1 MSDYNKRE
9 IYNLV
14 YHLLDNGYLWHM
26 QYANAVLISS
36 EVQKIMKEREKF
48 NKSIL
53 ERIDKLLGKEDPNPI
68 KCIEIYTQS
77 CAVNL
82 NNEHYTN
89 EQLNTVFNQIEEGK
103 SVYVA
108 SEYKTTCIKDYT
120 GYQITYIN
128 DYEKQMSKQNEKDIN
143 LG

>member
-1 MSDYNKRE
+1 MRDYNKQE
-9 IYNLV
+9 IYNIV
-14 YHLLDNGYLWHM
+14 YYLLDNGYLWHM
-26 QYANAVLISS
+26 QYANTVLIPS

-53 ERIDKLLGKEDPNPI
+53 ERIDKLLGKEEPNPI
-68 KCIEIYTQS
+68 KYIEIYIQA
-77 CAVNL
+77 CVVNL

-89 EQLNTVFNQIEEGK
+89 EQLNTVFNQLEEGK
-103 SVYVA
+103 NVYVE

-128 DYEKQMSKQNEKDIN
+128 DYEKHMSKQNEKDIN
-143 LG
+143 LE

>member
-53 ERIDKLLGKEDPNPI
+53 ERIDKLLGKEEPNPI
-68 KCIEIYTQS
+68 KYIEIYTQS
-77 CAVNL
+77 CVINL
-82 NNEHYTN
+82 KNEHYTN

-103 SVYVA
+103 SVYVE
-108 SEYKTTCIKDYT
+108 SEYKTVCIKDYT
-120 GYQITYIN
+120 GYQITYVN
-128 DYEKQMSKQNEKDIN
+128 DYEKQMNKQNEKEIN
-143 LG
+143 LE

>member
-53 ERIDKLLGKEDPNPI
+53 ERIDKLLGKEEPNPI

-77 CAVNL
+77 CVVNL

-89 EQLNTVFNQIEEGK
+89 EQLNTVLNQIEEGRI
-103 SVYVA
+103 VYVE

-120 GYQITYIN
+120 GYQITYVN
-128 DYEKQMSKQNEKDIN
+128 DYEKHMSKQNEKEIN
-143 LG
+143 LE

>member
-53 ERIDKLLGKEDPNPI
+53 ERIDKLLGKEEPNPI
-68 KCIEIYTQS
+68 KYIEIYTQS
-77 CAVNL
+77 CVINL
-82 NNEHYTN
+82 KNEHYTN

-103 SVYVA
+103 SVYVE
-108 SEYKTTCIKDYT
+108 SEYKTVCIKDYT
-120 GYQITYIN
+120 GYQITYVN
-128 DYEKQMSKQNEKDIN
+128 DYEKHMSKQNEKEIN
-143 LG
+143 LE

>member
-1 MSDYNKRE
+1 
-9 IYNLV
+9 
-14 YHLLDNGYLWHM
+14 M
-26 QYANAVLISS
+26 QYANTVLIPS

-53 ERIDKLLGKEDPNPI
+53 ERIDKLLGKEEPNPI
-68 KCIEIYTQS
+68 KYIEIYIQA
-77 CAVNL
+77 CVVNL

-89 EQLNTVFNQIEEGK
+89 EQLNTVFNQLEEGK
-103 SVYVA
+103 NVYVE

-128 DYEKQMSKQNEKDIN
+128 DYEKHMSKQNEKDIN
-143 LG
+143 LE

>member
-53 ERIDKLLGKEDPNPI
+53 ERIDKLLGKEEPNPI
-68 KCIEIYTQS
+68 KYIEIYTQS
-77 CAVNL
+77 CVINL
-82 NNEHYTN
+82 KNEHYTN
-89 EQLNTVFNQIEEGK
+89 EQLNTVFNQIEEDK
-103 SVYVA
+103 SVYVE
-108 SEYKTTCIKDYT
+108 SEYKTVCIKDYT
-120 GYQITYIN
+120 GYQITYVN
-128 DYEKQMSKQNEKDIN
+128 DYEKHMSKQNEKEIN
-143 LG
+143 LE